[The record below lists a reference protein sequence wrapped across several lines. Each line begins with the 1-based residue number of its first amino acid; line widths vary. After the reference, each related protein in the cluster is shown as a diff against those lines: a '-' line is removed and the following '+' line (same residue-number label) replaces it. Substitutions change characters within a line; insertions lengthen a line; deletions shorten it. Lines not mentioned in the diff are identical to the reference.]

1 MGTFFF
7 HQRFP
12 PVSIYSSLFSCGTHV
27 SSWHMYLT
35 GWYLILILLSYFL
48 LKMVSVMN
56 ELHCYRK
63 VVTYF
68 FSQKSSNDHDMIQ
81 LQNQQFTNSTL
92 DEHKLSTEL
101 LIFSKVVFKNFA
113 NFTGKH
119 QCREKCEPKSWIY
132 PCSLHLH
139 YKRDSCTQLFFSEFG
154 RIFKNTFF

>member
-1 MGTFFF
+1 
-7 HQRFP
+7 
-12 PVSIYSSLFSCGTHV
+12 
-27 SSWHMYLT
+27 
-35 GWYLILILLSYFL
+35 
-48 LKMVSVMN
+48 MVSVMN

-92 DEHKLSTEL
+92 HEHKLSTEL

-119 QCREKCEPKSWIY
+119 QCREKCEPKSWI
-132 PCSLHLH
+132 
-139 YKRDSCTQLFFSEFG
+139 
-154 RIFKNTFF
+154 